1 MSNLFI
7 SHSSH
12 DADAAQALQAQLAAQ
27 GHRSVFLDFDPQ
39 AGIQAGVSWERT
51 LYTKLRACR
60 AVVALCSDNY
70 LASQWCFAEI
80 ALARMEGKE
89 IFVLRIAPW
98 SDKTQL
104 PSILQVEQ
112 TIDLRSQ
119 PALAYQRLWNGLQQ
133 KGIVAAESRDWRPD
147 EPPYPGLRAFR
158 EQDAAIFF
166 GRDEVLREGLE
177 LLNRVR
183 RLGHPRLMMVLGSS
197 GSGKSSL
204 VLAGMLPAL
213 RRDRQQWRLVPPL
226 RPGRDPLQA
235 LAQAF
240 SQAFGE
246 AGQTLDADTILRG
259 LVPTTAPAPTTAD
272 TNTATPAGAAQA
284 AVPGPTEAG
293 SAAAARQ
300 RLLQALQAVE
310 PDLTVADVQVLQSLR
325 LLRDYLAQPPAGTPA
340 PPPPPPPAP
349 PPPDAQPLAELA
361 ARLQRQGGD
370 AQASIVLV
378 IDQFEELLGHPATHP
393 ASQFLALLRGAL
405 AQAHSPLL
413 VIATMRSDCL
423 DSFQR
428 CPPLLGLGFQSLS
441 VGPMTVDGMRQ
452 VIEEPARLGQIM
464 LEKGLADLLLHDT
477 DTPDALPL
485 LAFTLRRMWER
496 YGGDRLLA
504 IDEYRALGGLQGAI
518 AQVAEETYQDVLA
531 LDKTDQPALAKA
543 LRDAFLSMARPAG
556 DGAGWARQPVAWDWL
571 PAQVRPALEPFIDPQ
586 RLLVKRQDGTVE
598 VAHEALFRSW
608 GRLRRWLDDN
618 TESLHLLRDIHDQ
631 ARAWQQ
637 AGSDTEREPYL
648 LRGGRLVRAL
658 DLQREGGLPLAD
670 LDLAFIA
677 ASDHAER
684 AQAEARE
691 RRRRRALRRTQVF
704 AAVLGLAFL
713 VAAWAWREADQQRS
727 AAERQRKMALTE
739 VHKRDPV
746 LGRLVSRE
754 VPGRPAGW
762 TAIAADQALYRV
774 PQIHQLGRGLVADTV
789 AAVAVVPGGRFA
801 TANAAHEVWLW
812 APDPGAGTGLQPQLL
827 GTHGVKLWDVAL
839 SQAGSTVASADNDG
853 VVKLW
858 DARQRAPAPA
868 LHSLQPAAPGQALR
882 VRLSQDGQVVAVLA
896 EAGEGGP
903 RSVTVWRL
911 DGGTPRS
918 ERVPVRRH
926 RGADDAETALAL
938 SPDGSRLLVG
948 HRSGAVV
955 LRVVQPGFA
964 PDRQQPAAHARPVL
978 QLVFGDSA
986 AEWASADD
994 AGQLRWRLPARGGV
1008 LEVGDTGVQSPL
1020 ALRLAQGRIFVAS
1033 ETTVFVRNLAGR
1045 VDPAHAYFPEFFNQS
1060 IRDADFDGQRV
1071 LTALEGRDGATS
1083 WDIARA
1089 TEPRQLAVAPA
1100 GCADDQARALAYLGD
1115 DRLLVAYAGGTLR
1128 LWTMLDPDRAAG
1140 SPGPQPQLLAA
1151 PASGAG
1157 CAQAGARPPPLAAR
1171 LTALATSADGQRY
1184 AMAFQD
1190 GRIAVG
1196 QVGTGGPA
1204 AAPTLMPPPP
1214 PLEAVRAGGE
1224 TCLPPAA
1231 PGDPGLADSR
1241 QAVWSL
1247 AFDPAGRTLVVGR
1260 QDGRV
1265 LLLALDS
1272 QRWTEVGRH
1281 AGAVCRVDWARSG
1294 DRLLSA
1300 SLDQQARVWPL
1311 AAGRPAGAPSVLPHP
1326 GAVYTAAFSANGQQ
1340 VVSGAADFLLRVWAL
1355 GPAQAS
1361 KRELPGHYSSVRDA
1375 AFSHDGRW
1383 LLSGAG
1389 NQLGLSCLAGPGPGP
1404 APGAPAPC
1412 EADQMLKVNTPHQ
1425 APEVGAVRALAVAPN
1440 RPQFAVVDAA
1450 GEVNLFRT
1458 DHRTALW
1465 RQQPVCMAAAQ
1476 RQTALRETAAQ
1487 AEAGARQ
1494 CQSVVA
1500 ACGRSA
1506 GDCDRALADAALR

>member
-1 MSNLFI
+1 MSDLFI

-12 DADAAQALQAQLAAQ
+12 DNAAAQALQAQLAAQ

-60 AVVALCSDNY
+60 AVVALCSDHY

-89 IFVLRIAPW
+89 IFVLQIAPW
-98 SDKTQL
+98 SDSTQL

-133 KGIVAAESRDWRPD
+133 KGIVASEARDWRPD

-226 RPGRDPLQA
+226 RPGQDPLQA
-235 LAQAF
+235 LALAF
-240 SQAFGE
+240 SRAFDE
-246 AGQTLDADTILRG
+246 AGQALDADTIQRS
-259 LVPTTAPAPTTAD
+259 LVPTTA
-272 TNTATPAGAAQA
+272 GAAQEA
-284 AVPGPTEAG
+284 AAEPADAG
-293 SAAAARQ
+293 SVAAARQ
-300 RLLQALQAVE
+300 RLLQALQVVE
-310 PDLTVADVQVLQSLR
+310 PALGAADVQVLQALR
-325 LLRDYLAQPPAGTPA
+325 HLRDYLAQPLASA
-340 PPPPPPPAP
+340 SSPPPATLP
-349 PPPDAQPLAELA
+349 PAAQPLADLA
-361 ARLQRQGGD
+361 ARLQRQGGET
-370 AQASIVLV
+370 QASIVLV
-378 IDQFEELLGHPATHP
+378 IDQFEELLGHAAAHP

-405 AQAHSPLL
+405 EQAHSPLL
-413 VIATMRSDCL
+413 VIATMRSDYL

-428 CPPLLGLGFQSLS
+428 CTPLLGLGFQSLS

-464 LEKGLADLLLHDT
+464 LEKGLPDLLLHDT

-485 LAFTLRRMWER
+485 LAFTLRLMWER
-496 YGGDRLLA
+496 YRGDRLLA

-518 AQVAEETYQDVLA
+518 AQVAEETYEAVLA
-531 LDKTDQPALAKA
+531 RDKRDPTALAKA

-556 DGAGWARQPVAWDWL
+556 DGVGWARQPVAWDRL
-571 PAQVRPALEPFIDPQ
+571 PDQVQPALAPFIDPQ
-586 RLLVKRQDGTVE
+586 RLLVKRPDGTVE

-618 TESLHLLRDIHDQ
+618 TESLHLLREIHDQ

-637 AGSDTEREPYL
+637 AGSDAEREPYL

-658 DLQREGGLPLAD
+658 DLRREGTLPLPD
-670 LDLAFIA
+670 LALAFID
-677 ASDHAER
+677 ASDSAER

-691 RRRRRALRRTQVF
+691 RRRRRALRRTQLF

-713 VAAWAWREADQQRS
+713 VAAWAWREAEQQRS
-727 AAERQRKMALTE
+727 AAERQRRLALTQ
-739 VHKRDPV
+739 VHKKDPV

-762 TAIAADQALYRV
+762 TAIAADQAVYRV

-789 AAVAVVPGGRFA
+789 AAVAFGPDGGFV
-801 TANAAHEVWLW
+801 TANAAHELWLW
-812 APDPGAGTGLQPQLL
+812 APVPGQGLQPQLL
-827 GTHGVKLWDVAL
+827 GSHGVMLWDVAL
-839 SQAGSTVASADNDG
+839 SQAGHTVASADNDG

-858 DARQRAPAPA
+858 DARQRAPAPP

-896 EAGEGGP
+896 EAGEDGP

-938 SPDGSRLLVG
+938 SPDGSRLLIG

-955 LRVVQPGFA
+955 LRVVQRGF
-964 PDRQQPAAHARPVL
+964 PLDRQQPAAHAEQVR
-978 QLVFGDSA
+978 QLAFGDSA

-994 AGQLRWRLPARGGV
+994 AGQLRWRRPAGPDGV
-1008 LEVGDTGVQSPL
+1008 LEGGETGVQSPL
-1020 ALRLAQGRIFVAS
+1020 ALRLAQGRVFMAS
-1033 ETTVFVRNLAGR
+1033 ESTVFVRNLAGS
-1045 VDPAHAYFPEFFNQS
+1045 VDPSHAYFPEFFHQS

-1071 LTALEGRDGATS
+1071 LTALEGRDGAS
-1083 WDIARA
+1083 VWDIARA
-1089 TEPRQLAVAPA
+1089 TEPQRLVVAPA

-1128 LWTMLDPDRAAG
+1128 LWSALDPDRPAG
-1140 SPGPQPQLLAA
+1140 SPGPQAQLLAGPA
-1151 PASGAG
+1151 PGAG
-1157 CAQAGARPPPLAAR
+1157 CAAAGAAPVQSAAR

-1190 GRIAVG
+1190 GRITVG
-1196 QVGTGGPA
+1196 QVGMAGQSP
-1204 AAPTLMPPPP
+1204 APTLVPPAPPPP

-1224 TCLPPAA
+1224 TCLPPVA
-1231 PGDPGLADSR
+1231 PGEPDPGDSQ

-1247 AFDPAGRTLVVGR
+1247 AFGPDGRSLVVGR

-1272 QRWTEVGRH
+1272 QRWTAVGRH
-1281 AGAVCRVDWARSG
+1281 AGAVCRVDWARRG

-1300 SLDQQARVWPL
+1300 SLDQQVRIWPL
-1311 AAGRPAGAPSVLPHP
+1311 AAGRPAGAPGVLPHP
-1326 GAVYTAAFSANGQQ
+1326 GAVYSAAFSADGQQ
-1340 VVSGAADFLLRVWAL
+1340 VASGAADFLLRVWAL
-1355 GPAQAS
+1355 GPTPAS

-1375 AFSHDGRW
+1375 AFSRDGRW

-1389 NQLGLSCLAGPGPGP
+1389 NQLGLSCLAVPGPG
-1404 APGAPAPC
+1404 PGAPAPC
-1412 EADQMLKVNTPHQ
+1412 EADQMLKMATPHQ
-1425 APEVGAVRALAVAPN
+1425 ESRVGAVRALAVAPT

-1450 GEVNLFRT
+1450 GELNLFRT

-1465 RQQPVCMAAAQ
+1465 RQQPVCMAEAQ

-1494 CQSVVA
+1494 CRQVVA
-1500 ACGRSA
+1500 ACQRSA
-1506 GDCDRALADAALR
+1506 ADCELALADAALR